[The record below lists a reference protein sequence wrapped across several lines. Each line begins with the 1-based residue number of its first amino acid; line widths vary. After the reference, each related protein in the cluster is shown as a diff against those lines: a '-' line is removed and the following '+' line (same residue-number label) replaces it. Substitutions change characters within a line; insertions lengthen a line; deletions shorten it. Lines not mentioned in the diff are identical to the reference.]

1 MQLIAID
8 TETVAD
14 SPWSIQWCSQ
24 VGVARMTLVEHESG
38 VMKELRR
45 SLESPSTLTIV
56 HNALFDLRIL
66 SEVGITPFKFA
77 DTMVMAYLL
86 GENSIGLK
94 TLSYRHC
101 NMELKSYKEVVAS
114 ASKKKALEYL
124 VKVQEREWPDPDP
137 VLEIRSGGE
146 EHVRFPQNIHSKVSR
161 LLKRFEADGGIDL
174 REKWNAMDGKGEVEK
189 ELGTVEPGYLSDIL
203 LEEAVEYAC
212 MDADATFRLYPIL
225 WSMLQES
232 GQEEV
237 FWRDMG
243 AIPMVMDMMEEGVL
257 INKEH
262 FYRLE
267 EEYESKTCTILKQ
280 IENLVGGYLNPGS
293 PPQVLAALRG
303 RGLDIANTDAR
314 TLDAHRGDE
323 LVRLIQDYRG
333 YRKLCS
339 TYISVLPGCADGGGR
354 VHTNL
359 SITRTA
365 TGRLASSNPN
375 LQNQP
380 VRSEDGRR
388 IREGFVA
395 ERRGQ

>member
-1 MQLIAID
+1 MQIIAID

-24 VGVARMTLVEHESG
+24 VGVARMTLVEHKSEAL
-38 VMKELRR
+38 KKLRN
-45 SLESPSTLTIV
+45 SLESPSTLTIL
-56 HNALFDLRIL
+56 HNALFDLRVL
-66 SEVGITPFKFA
+66 AEVGIHPHTFA

-101 NMELKSYKEVVAS
+101 NMELRSYKEVVGD

-124 VKVQEREWPDPDP
+124 VKVQEREWEDPDP

-161 LLKRFEADGGIDL
+161 LLKCFEADGGIDL

-189 ELGTVEPGYLSDIL
+189 ELGTVEPGYLSDIP
-203 LEEAVEYAC
+203 LEDAVGYAC

-243 AIPMVMDMMEEGVL
+243 VIPMVMDMMEVGMG

-267 EEYESKTCTILKQ
+267 EEYEEKADKLLRTI
-280 IENLVGGYLNPGS
+280 ETLVGGCLNPGS

-333 YRKLCS
+333 CCKLCS
-339 TYISVLPGCADGGGR
+339 TYISVLPGYADSGGR
-354 VHTNL
+354 VHTSF

-395 ERRGQ
+395 ERSK